1 MSEDLDVR
9 ERRLKEIMST
19 RDGRAWMWDHLSACG
34 VFRSSYVSNSLDM
47 SYNEGMRNVGLR
59 LLADLHDHTFEAY
72 QKMEAEARER
82 TDEEVENEFDEL
94 D

>member
-1 MSEDLDVR
+1 
-9 ERRLKEIMST
+9 MST

-47 SYNEGMRNVGLR
+47 SFNEGMRNVGLK
-59 LLADLHDHTFEAY
+59 LLNQLQTYAFEAY
-72 QKMEAEARER
+72 QTMEAEARER
-82 TDEEVENEFDEL
+82 QEEGVENEFDET

>member
-1 MSEDLDVR
+1 
-9 ERRLKEIMST
+9 MST

-47 SYNEGMRNVGLR
+47 SFNEGMRNVGLK
-59 LLADLHDHTFEAY
+59 LLNQLQTYAFEAY

-82 TDEEVENEFDEL
+82 QDEGVENELDEI